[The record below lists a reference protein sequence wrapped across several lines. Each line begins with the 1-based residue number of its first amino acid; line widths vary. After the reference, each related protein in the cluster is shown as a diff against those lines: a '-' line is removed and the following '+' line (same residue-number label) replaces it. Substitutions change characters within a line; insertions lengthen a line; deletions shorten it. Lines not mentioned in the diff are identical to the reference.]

1 MKLTDPIATRN
12 RSLDYSALGAILPN
26 PDPILKSQ
34 GQDIRVYRDL
44 RSDAHVGGC
53 CRRRKSAVK
62 ALEWGF
68 ERQGAGARLQHN
80 LEAVFA
86 DLDLDRLI
94 GDCVEAVF
102 YGYAPIEVVWVRR
115 GSLIVPSDLRALPQE
130 WFTFDT
136 EGRLRFRSK
145 EKPFEGEELPG
156 RKFLLP
162 RQDASYA
169 NPYGFPDL
177 SMVFWPQVFK
187 KGGLKFWLNFT
198 EKFGTPWLVG
208 KLPRGTPQNEMDVL
222 ADRLAAMVQDA
233 IAVIPDDATIE
244 PMETKG
250 TASADLYQ
258 RLVMHCR
265 SEVSIALL
273 GSNMGM
279 EKDSNRATAGAGLDV
294 AEDLRDGDAEIVCA
308 AVNELAGWI
317 CALNGWSGPRPVWRL
332 WDQAKKDSLQA
343 ERDKTVTD
351 AGAKLTPLYFQRA
364 YGYAADE
371 IGEAPPPVLP
381 ANAGLPPPAFA
392 ESLAPGGPLVRAQTT
407 LDAALDAD
415 RGAALVAPLQ
425 PMLAPILDAL
435 SAGYAP
441 DEIIGQMAAWY
452 PLMDD
457 TQLTETLARALFV
470 ADTWGRLSAQAE

>member
-1 MKLTDPIATRN
+1 MKLTEQIATRN
-12 RSLDYSALGAILPN
+12 RSLDYSALGSVLPN

-34 GQDIRVYRDL
+34 GLDIRTYRDL

-68 ERQGAGARLQHN
+68 EREGAGARLHKN

-86 DLDLDRLI
+86 DIDLDRLI
-94 GDCVEAVF
+94 GDCLEAVF
-102 YGYAPIEVVWVRR
+102 YGYAPIEVVWERR
-115 GSLIVPSDLRALPQE
+115 GSMAFPAELRALPQE
-130 WFTFDT
+130 WFTFGA
-136 EGRLRFRSK
+136 EGELRFRSK
-145 EKPFEGEELPG
+145 QAPFDGEELPG

-177 SMVFWPQVFK
+177 SMVFWPQTFK
-187 KGGLKFWLNFT
+187 KGGMKFWLNFT
-198 EKFGTPWLVG
+198 EKFGTPWPIG
-208 KLPRGTPQNEMDVL
+208 KLPRGTPQGEVDVL
-222 ADRLAAMVQDA
+222 ADKLAAMVQDA
-233 IAVIPDDATIE
+233 VAVVPDDSSIE
-244 PMETKG
+244 LLEVKG
-250 TASADLYQ
+250 TASADLYE

-279 EKDSNRATAGAGLDV
+279 EKDSNRATAGAGLEV
-294 AEDLRDGDAEIVCA
+294 ADDLRDGDAEIVCA

-317 CALNGWSGPRPVWRL
+317 CELNSWSGQRPVWRL

-343 ERDKTVTD
+343 DRDKTVTE
-351 AGAKLTPLYFQRA
+351 AGARLTGIYFQRA

-371 IGEAPPPVLP
+371 IGEAQ
-381 ANAGLPPPAFA
+381 AKTAIQPAFA
-392 ESLAPGGPLVRAQTT
+392 EPGNQEVSLMQAQAII
-407 LDAALDAD
+407 DSAIDAD
-415 RGAALVAPLQ
+415 QGAALGAALQ
-425 PMLAPILDAL
+425 PLLAPILDAL
-435 SAGYAP
+435 SAGMAP

-457 TQLTETLARALFV
+457 AQLTETLSRALFV
-470 ADTWGRLSAQAE
+470 ADILGRLSADA